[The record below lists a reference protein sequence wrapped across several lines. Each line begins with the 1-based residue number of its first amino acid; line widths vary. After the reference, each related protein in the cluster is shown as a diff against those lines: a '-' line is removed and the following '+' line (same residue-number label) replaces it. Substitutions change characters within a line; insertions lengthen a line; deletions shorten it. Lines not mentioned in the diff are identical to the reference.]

1 MLSLRLLKKIIQAL
15 EVDMNTFFNIE
26 NQNQS
31 GEFSQLIEDIR
42 NLPTEKR
49 EPTIKA
55 LREILK
61 QIN

>member
-31 GEFSQLIEDIR
+31 REFSQLIEDIR

-55 LREILK
+55 LRDILK